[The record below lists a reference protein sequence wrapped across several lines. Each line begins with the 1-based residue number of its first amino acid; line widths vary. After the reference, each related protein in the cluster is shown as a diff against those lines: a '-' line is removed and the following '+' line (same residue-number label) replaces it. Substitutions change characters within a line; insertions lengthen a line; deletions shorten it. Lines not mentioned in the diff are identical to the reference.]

1 MNLIETVQKELTY
14 LNENLKM
21 CIDLVDYKVNVY
33 ATAIYYS
40 DEYGSELDI
49 IGLEVSDVTC
59 IDEDGNKVSVTGN
72 ELEMVE
78 DKVYEYLNDLDVW
91 TE

>member
-1 MNLIETVQKELTY
+1 MNLIKTVQKELTY
-14 LNENLKM
+14 SNENLKM

>member
-14 LNENLKM
+14 SNENLKM

>member
-1 MNLIETVQKELTY
+1 MKLIKTVQKELTY
-14 LNENLKM
+14 SNEKLKM

>member
-1 MNLIETVQKELTY
+1 MKLIKTVQKELTY
-14 LNENLKM
+14 SKENLKM

>member
-1 MNLIETVQKELTY
+1 MNLIKTVQKELTY
-14 LNENLKM
+14 SKENLKM

-49 IGLEVSDVTC
+49 NELEVSDVTC
-59 IDEDGNKVSVTGN
+59 IDEDGNKVSVAGN
-72 ELEMVE
+72 ELKMVE
-78 DKVYEYLNDLDVW
+78 DKIYEYLNDLDVW